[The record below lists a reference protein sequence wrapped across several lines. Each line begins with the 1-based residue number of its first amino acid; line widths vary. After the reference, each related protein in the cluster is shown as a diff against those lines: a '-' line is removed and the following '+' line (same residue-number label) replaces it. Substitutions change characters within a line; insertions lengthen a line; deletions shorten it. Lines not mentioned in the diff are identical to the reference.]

1 VPVAQDR
8 TQGWFLLHALFK
20 SHGVFIRCRFFLK
33 RAPFSVSGGEL
44 KLEAVRPA
52 YAVLDA
58 FHHGSVD
65 AYSSV
70 TAIIEESRQLQEL
83 QDLFELYVSDYL
95 MLQRC
100 SEELL
105 YLKSLW
111 DMVSAAGWLWIVPGA
126 DVTQGNGHIQQ
137 LFWLQAAAAALL
149 LRGMCSRG
157 WQVCCI
163 MPCAAAH
170 QVNNQ
175 FPD

>member
-1 VPVAQDR
+1 
-8 TQGWFLLHALFK
+8 LFICYV
-20 SHGVFIRCRFFLK
+20 VFIRCRFFLK

-111 DMVSAAGWLWIVPGA
+111 DMVSAAGWLWV
-126 DVTQGNGHIQQ
+126 
-137 LFWLQAAAAALL
+137 WLSTAQ
-149 LRGMCSRG
+149 RTSEDMST
-157 WQVCCI
+157 
-163 MPCAAAH
+163 
-170 QVNNQ
+170 
-175 FPD
+175 

>member
-1 VPVAQDR
+1 
-8 TQGWFLLHALFK
+8 
-20 SHGVFIRCRFFLK
+20 
-33 RAPFSVSGGEL
+33 VSGGEL

-52 YAVLDA
+52 YTVLDA

-95 MLQRC
+95 VLQRC

-111 DMVSAAGWLWIVPGA
+111 DMVSTAGLG
-126 DVTQGNGHIQQ
+126 D
-137 LFWLQAAAAALL
+137 FRKLQPASTEWSIYCNWSCCKRLL
-149 LRGMCSRG
+149 LR
-157 WQVCCI
+157 CCLS
-163 MPCAAAH
+163 PGCVFYKRFWRWPARCTCNVLSA
-170 QVNNQ
+170 
-175 FPD
+175 

>member
-1 VPVAQDR
+1 MPPNR
-8 TQGWFLLHALFK
+8 T
-20 SHGVFIRCRFFLK
+20 CRFFLK
-33 RAPFSVSGGEL
+33 RAPLTASGGEL
-44 KLEAVRPA
+44 RLEAVRPA

-95 MLQRC
+95 VLQRC

-111 DMVSAAGWLWIVPGA
+111 DMVSAALLVKCTRRQGVVLNAWLLWWG
-126 DVTQGNGHIQQ
+126 
-137 LFWLQAAAAALL
+137 LL
-149 LRGMCSRG
+149 
-157 WQVCCI
+157 V
-163 MPCAAAH
+163 H
-170 QVNNQ
+170 
-175 FPD
+175 